1 MNQENA
7 EELKKKRMLDNLL
20 SDDMKEIVPYLEEPT
35 VTDIA
40 VVDSGEIIVTTLSVE
55 TIFPNPIL
63 ISLPIA
69 FPICPN
75 LDLCLFDILNLFP
88 HLLDICL

>member
-1 MNQENA
+1 MEQENA

-40 VVDSGEIIVTTLSVE
+40 VVDSGEIIVTRFDRGKEFTGKYLPDFMTERIIKAAAAIHDINLEDRKSVV
-55 TIFPNPIL
+55 
-63 ISLPIA
+63 
-69 FPICPN
+69 
-75 LDLCLFDILNLFP
+75 
-88 HLLDICL
+88 